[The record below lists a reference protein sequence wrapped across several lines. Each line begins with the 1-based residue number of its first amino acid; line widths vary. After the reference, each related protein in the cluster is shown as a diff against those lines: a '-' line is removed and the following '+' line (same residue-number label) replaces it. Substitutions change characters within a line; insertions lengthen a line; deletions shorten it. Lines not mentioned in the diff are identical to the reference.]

1 MAGSAQVIKNLYS
14 WATMK
19 KAGCAGESLTTAKN
33 MTDYAR
39 KTARWQDRT
48 GNAREGLN
56 GGMFWETPEI
66 LKLFIA
72 HSMEYG
78 VFLELAHDR
87 KYQILEES
95 LNKFKDSWFNAIKK
109 IIES

>member
-1 MAGSAQVIKNLYS
+1 MAGSEQVIKNLYK

-19 KAGCAGESLTTAKN
+19 KAGIEGQCLTTTKN

-48 GNAREGLN
+48 GNARAGLN
-56 GGMFWETPEI
+56 GGHFWETPEV
-66 LKLFIA
+66 LKLYIA

-95 LNKFKDSWFNAIKK
+95 LNKFKDSWFKS
-109 IIES
+109 IERIMNQ